1 MTLPSQVVRGTK
13 SRQVDPGNLLTER
26 AGCGGCW
33 GAGQASAQRKLEE
46 IMGRVQAEVERSDFC
61 MGFLLVSCTSTI
73 IAEQVFKSLAGF
85 STA

>member
-1 MTLPSQVVRGTK
+1 M
-13 SRQVDPGNLLTER
+13 E
-26 AGCGGCW
+26 
-33 GAGQASAQRKLEE
+33 
-46 IMGRVQAEVERSDFC
+46 RVQAEVERSDFC